1 MTNNSIEEE
10 FRLTVPFYSP
20 AIDFRHHKTVWMT
33 RLLVSQGLFE
43 DMRMK
48 HSMSLLDFRL

>member
-20 AIDFRHHKTVWMT
+20 AIDFRHHQTVQLT
-33 RLLVSQGLFE
+33 RLLVSQDFFE
-43 DMRMK
+43 DMGME